1 MSEQK
6 FAQFFQDYPSLKAML
21 SFLKVLQ
28 VRLRFT
34 LYVIRIK
41 VMMINL
47 NTGQVY

>member
-28 VRLRFT
+28 VRLR
-34 LYVIRIK
+34 
-41 VMMINL
+41 
-47 NTGQVY
+47 